1 MSTENPAASPGAM
14 PGLSREG
21 DVFILDLGDG
31 ENRFNPDRNTAIEE
45 LLAEVEGTEGARA
58 LVTVASGK
66 FWSNGLD
73 LEWFQANPERV
84 QEALDQTERLIAAF
98 LKAKV
103 PTVAAIQ
110 GHSFAAGAMLALA
123 HDHLIMREDRGYFCL
138 PEADL
143 GLPFTP
149 GMNSLILNRLPRRT
163 AHEAMLT
170 ARRYG
175 GNEAAAAG
183 IVNQLA
189 AEDEIREA
197 AIARAAG
204 QAAKNPDVLGAIKRR
219 MYEETIELLETSH
232 PLGS

>member
-1 MSTENPAASPGAM
+1 M
-14 PGLSREG
+14 PTLSREG
-21 DVFILDLGDG
+21 DVYLLNLGDG
-31 ENRFNPDRNTAIEE
+31 ENRFNPDRNSAIEE
-45 LLAEVEGTEGARA
+45 LLGKVEAAPSPRA

-66 FWSNGLD
+66 VWSNGLD

-98 LKAKV
+98 LAAGV

-110 GHSFAAGAMLALA
+110 GHCFAGGAMLALA
-123 HDHLIMREDRGYFCL
+123 HDFLIMREDRGYFCL

-149 GMNSLILNRLPRRT
+149 GMNSLLLARLPRRT
-163 AHEAMLT
+163 AHEVMVS

-175 GNEAAAAG
+175 GAEAAAAG
-183 IVNQLA
+183 IVDA
-189 AEDEIREA
+189 AVTEDLLLSEA
-197 AIARAAG
+197 VEHAAG
-204 QAAKNPDVLGAIKRR
+204 QAPKSPETLRAIKRR
-219 MYEETIELLETSH
+219 MYERTIDLLETSH